1 MLRKGSILIFLAGL
15 IVLHAMTANAQSTSP
30 SPTSLFPK
38 ADDKFDPG
46 GSVQDM
52 LKKLE
57 IEREKKDFQEMQ
69 DRAKQAF
76 DLSNELEDSVAA
88 NERFSDKER
97 SKLDEL
103 EKLVKRV
110 RRDLGGS
117 DDDDDTT
124 ADKDKDEPVVKTDS
138 FADAVKALQT
148 VTGKMYEEVQ
158 KTTRFT
164 VSGAAIKTSNAVLR
178 ITRLLKVFR

>member
-1 MLRKGSILIFLAGL
+1 MFRSSTFCFLLVGL
-15 IVLHAMTANAQSTSP
+15 VAAFCIGVNAQVTP
-30 SPTSLFPK
+30 PQPNPLFPK

-46 GSVQDM
+46 GGVRDM

-57 IEREKKDFQEMQ
+57 IEKEKKDFEEMQ

-76 DLSNELEDSVAA
+76 DLSNQLEKSLEA
-88 NERFSDKER
+88 NKRFTDKELA
-97 SKLDEL
+97 KLDDL

-110 RRDLGGS
+110 RKDLGGS
-117 DDDDDTT
+117 DDDKTDFGEDDTS
-124 ADKDKDEPVVKTDS
+124 AKPGS
-138 FADAVKALQT
+138 FEDAVKALQT

-164 VSGAAIKTSNAVLR
+164 VSGAAIQTSNAVLR
-178 ITRLLKVFR
+178 LAQLLKIFK